1 MSTINSSTC
10 SDSAASTQEEMQP
23 EALRVNFDRI
33 DPKLEKFFRGESTI
47 RHLNR
52 HVMALQGLNAINRL
66 LLGNAIAQDC
76 MEPSLNGHTVGGLL
90 AAAIALS
97 DMAVDEIED
106 WAAWADRKAR
116 QDTEASQ
123 G

>member
-1 MSTINSSTC
+1 MSDIREC
-10 SDSAASTQEEMQP
+10 AAPLLNEQP

-33 DPKLEKFFRGESTI
+33 DPKLAEFFSGDSTV

-52 HVMALQGLNAINRL
+52 HFMVLQGLNAINRL
-66 LLGNAIAQDC
+66 LLANAIAQDC
-76 MEPSLNGHTVGGLL
+76 MEPTMKGNTVGGLL

-97 DMAVDEIED
+97 DMATNDIEH
-106 WAAWADRKAR
+106 WADWADRKAR
-116 QDTEASQ
+116 QEAGESH